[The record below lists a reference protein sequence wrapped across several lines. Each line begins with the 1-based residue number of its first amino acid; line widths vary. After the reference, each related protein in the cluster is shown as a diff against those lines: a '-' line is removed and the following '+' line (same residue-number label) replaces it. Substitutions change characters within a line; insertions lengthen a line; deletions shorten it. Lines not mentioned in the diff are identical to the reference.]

1 MRLKILPKIFL
12 LLGFLALVLV
22 IQYQDKI
29 KEIWEFNLEKLR
41 IHRENLFYQAG
52 PEAKRHRPVS
62 LVEKETQ
69 LKVNFPNPFV
79 RFNEQSWNKF
89 WNVIYGV
96 FPVQEPEKPGLPKR
110 VRQLTPEEIMEE
122 LKRLYP
128 QPFNYFKDQ
137 HWQAFFGIILKK
149 R

>member
-29 KEIWEFNLEKLR
+29 KEVWDFNMEKLR

-62 LVEKETQ
+62 LLQKETE
-69 LKVNFPNPFV
+69 LKAGFPNPFV
-79 RFNEQSWNKF
+79 RFNENSWNDF
-89 WNVIYGV
+89 WNIIYGA
-96 FPVQEPEKPGLPKR
+96 FPVEEPEKPGLPR
-110 VRQLTPEEIMEE
+110 RMRQLTPAEIAQK
-122 LKRLYP
+122 LKETYP
-128 QPFNYFKDQ
+128 NPFNYFKDE
-137 HWQAFFGIILKK
+137 HWQVFFGIILKK